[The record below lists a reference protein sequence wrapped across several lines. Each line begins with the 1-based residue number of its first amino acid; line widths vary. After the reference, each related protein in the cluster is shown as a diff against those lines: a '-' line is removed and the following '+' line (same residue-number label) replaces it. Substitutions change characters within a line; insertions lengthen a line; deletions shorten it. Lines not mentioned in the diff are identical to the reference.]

1 MNHQDH
7 DHYRRVIETSKER
20 SSLLCEL
27 RVLGRQVELWTTE
40 ASIIWVIMMLV
51 MNDDAGVDGGDGDS
65 DAGDDSDSGETD
77 GDVVAMVIG
86 DD

>member
-7 DHYRRVIETSKER
+7 DHYRRVIETSKEQN
-20 SSLLCEL
+20 SLLCEL

-51 MNDDAGVDGGDGDS
+51 MMLVL
-65 DAGDDSDSGETD
+65 
-77 GDVVAMVIG
+77 MVTVMLVMIVILVKQMVMW
-86 DD
+86 

>member
-7 DHYRRVIETSKER
+7 DHYRRVIETSKEQN
-20 SSLLCEL
+20 SLLCEL

-51 MNDDAGVDGGDGDS
+51 MMLVL
-65 DAGDDSDSGETD
+65 
-77 GDVVAMVIG
+77 MVLMVTVMLSVP
-86 DD
+86 